1 MFTKPENFAAANKSS
16 MEAALTLAH
25 TAFASAERFAALNL
39 NTARTMFEESVANT
53 KALLGAKDVQEM
65 VSLQAA
71 FAQPAMDKAMS
82 YSRHAYEIATQTK
95 DELSKVVE
103 AQFSDAQAGA
113 ATMLDQA
120 LKNAPAGSDAA
131 IATLKSAI
139 SATNSAYASIT
150 KTAKQMTE
158 MAEANV
164 AAAADA
170 TAKATGAN
178 IAKIKK
184 AA

>member
-1 MFTKPENFAAANKSS
+1 MFTKPENFANANKASI
-16 MEAALTLAH
+16 EAAMTLAN
-25 TAFASAERFAALNL
+25 TVFASAERFAALNL
-39 NTARTMFEESVANT
+39 NTARTMLEESVANT
-53 KALLGAKDVQEM
+53 KAMLGAKDMQEIA
-65 VSLQAA
+65 SLQAA
-71 FAQPAMDKAMS
+71 FAQPALDKAMS
-82 YSRHAYEIATQTK
+82 YSRHAYEIAAQTK

-103 AQFSDAQAGA
+103 AQFADAQATA
-113 ATMLDQA
+113 TTMLDQA

-131 IATLKSAI
+131 ITTLKSAI
-139 SATNSAYASIT
+139 SAANSAYDSIA

-170 TAKATGAN
+170 TAKATGSTV
-178 IAKIKK
+178 AKLKK